1 MKTKKTFF
9 FLLFFFWFLPLTL
22 QGQNNTVITITPQ
35 NFSKILVRVSP
46 FEGEIEEE
54 LSSLVRKL
62 LNYHLV
68 CVALKEPPLKGFKEK
83 SYYLKGKLIKGEE
96 ILFEGELIDTF
107 EEKPLKRY
115 QVSSSSLERLAYAL
129 TDQIIKDIS
138 PYQGISQSRIVF
150 IKRNEEGDHLYIM
163 DFSKRNLKKIR
174 SAEIILFPKF
184 SPSGRKI
191 AYLVYEKKD
200 YSLEIYDI
208 LTGTNES
215 FHISSL
221 SSAPIWDKDEKHLF
235 LTLGKEGDINIYK
248 FSLENQSLIPITAG
262 RGVHQAGSL
271 SPDGRYL
278 SYVGDKTGSPQIYLL
293 DLYSNFTQRISFEGK
308 YHTSPR
314 FSPRGNFLIYLSSQG
329 KKNQLVVYNLKTKEK
344 KKYTLSDLSI
354 SDPSFSPTG
363 DYLIFK
369 ASGRHQ
375 KGLFILHLD
384 SLLYYVYLPFG
395 NLNFPDWGKLY
406 LGGAS

>member
-406 LGGAS
+406 

>member
-1 MKTKKTFF
+1 MNNKKILF
-9 FLLFFFWFLPLTL
+9 FLLFLLWIFPLKL
-22 QGQNNTVITITPQ
+22 QAQNNTVITITPQ
-35 NFSKILVRVSP
+35 NFSKILVRIPP
-46 FEGEIEEE
+46 FEGEKEEE
-54 LSSLVRKL
+54 LSSLIRKL
-62 LNYHLV
+62 LNYHLIF
-68 CVALKEPPLKGFKEK
+68 VALKESPLKGFKEK
-83 SYYLKGKLIKGEE
+83 SYYLKGKLKKGGT

-107 EEKPLKRY
+107 EEKSLKRY

-129 TDQIIKDIS
+129 TDQIINDIS
-138 PYQGISQSRIVF
+138 PYKGISQSRIVF
-150 IKRNEEGDHLYIM
+150 IKRNEEGDHLYLM

-174 SAEIILFPKF
+174 SATLILFPKF

-191 AYLVYEKKD
+191 AYLVYEEKD

-215 FHISSL
+215 FHINSL
-221 SSAPIWDKDEKHLF
+221 SSAPIWDRDEKHLF

-248 FSLENQSLIPITAG
+248 FSLDNQSLIPITTG

-293 DLYSNFTQRISFEGK
+293 DLNSNFTQRISFEGK

-314 FSPRGNFLIYLSSQG
+314 FSPKGNFLIYLSSQG

-344 KKYTLSDLSI
+344 KKYPLPDLSI
-354 SDPSFSPTG
+354 TDPSFSPTG

-369 ASGRHQ
+369 ALGRQQ

-384 SLLYYVYLPFG
+384 SLLYYIYLPYG
-395 NLNFPDWGKLY
+395 NLYFPDWGKLY